1 MKIVAAIAFL
11 LLLTGILSTVFHF
24 MNYNLKILF
33 WMNEMS
39 DNQQWLIRGAF
50 IVVGLG
56 IFLIFKKQINN
67 IKK

>member
-24 MNYNLKILF
+24 MNYNLKILS
-33 WMNEMS
+33 WMNEMP
-39 DNQQWLIRGAF
+39 DNQQWLIRAAF
-50 IVVGLG
+50 IAVGFG